1 MHEKFPFIV
10 NGSSITIIADGKA
23 CSVEKTDPIYQD
35 IIDAIRAEDW
45 DTVADLC
52 NKPAAITRFG
62 HGKFEVRDG
71 HIFYDGQIV
80 HNHVVDRILSFM
92 NDGLDATPLLNFL
105 EKLMRNT
112 SRRCIEDLYAFMEH
126 GNMPLDPDGDFYA
139 YKAVRSNWY
148 DKHSGTIKNEIGT
161 VVSVPRNSVDDNP
174 DNACSHGLHAGSLQ
188 YVKGF
193 RSGEDKMI
201 IVKINPANV
210 VSVPAHDTSKL
221 RCCKYLVV
229 SEYTGPLPEN
239 VWEPDD
245 DVNCVDYDD
254 DEDDDDYDA

>member
-1 MHEKFPFIV
+1 MHDKLPFIIT
-10 NGSSITIIADGKA
+10 GSAINIIADGKA

-35 IIDAIRAEDW
+35 IIAAIRDEDW
-45 DTVADLC
+45 DTVAALS

-71 HIFYDGQIV
+71 HIFYNGTQV

-105 EKLMRNT
+105 EKLMGNT

-126 GNMPLDPDGDFYA
+126 GNMPLDADGDFYA
-139 YKAVRSNWY
+139 YKAIKADWT
-148 DKHSGTIKNEIGT
+148 DKHTGKIKNEIGT
-161 VVSVPRNSVDDNP
+161 TVFVERNTVDDNP

-193 RSGEDKMI
+193 HSGEDKMI

-221 RCCKYLVV
+221 RCCSYDVV

-245 DVNCVDYDD
+245 DDNYGDYDD
-254 DEDDDDYDA
+254 ENDED